1 MPISNSGTG
10 EVTNSSA
17 PAWRVTVFVDHITN
31 APLNSWISW
40 TSNFVVTGTMPPG
53 AFPHIRDNP
62 AMKPSQ
68 NASIMTGAGMRNLP
82 PDTYVKFTIHFHPQ
96 DDCRLWGL
104 SEGVMNAGIGDSIN
118 TLILSAGKRFT
129 GIVDTDNIFPGES
142 FVSASCVFPVP
153 TGTFDLGFRYLI
165 GSPLLLHPS
174 GITFSAATEDDY
186 YEFLTKGI
194 DYV

>member
-10 EVTNSSA
+10 EVTTSSA
-17 PAWRVTVFVDHITN
+17 PAWRVTAFVDHVAI
-31 APLNSWISW
+31 AAQNSWISW

-62 AMKPSQ
+62 VFKPSQ
-68 NASIMTGAGMRNLP
+68 NGSIMTGTGMRNLP
-82 PDTYVKFTIHFHPQ
+82 ADSYVKFTIHFHPQ
-96 DDCRLWGL
+96 SDCRLWGM
-104 SEGVMNAGIGDSIN
+104 SEGVMNEGIGDSIN
-118 TLILSAGKRFT
+118 TMILSASKRFT
-129 GIVDTDNIFPGES
+129 GVVDSTGIFPGES
-142 FVSASCVFPVP
+142 FISASCVFPVP

-165 GSPLLLHPS
+165 AGPTLTAPS

-186 YEFLTKGI
+186 YEFLTKGV